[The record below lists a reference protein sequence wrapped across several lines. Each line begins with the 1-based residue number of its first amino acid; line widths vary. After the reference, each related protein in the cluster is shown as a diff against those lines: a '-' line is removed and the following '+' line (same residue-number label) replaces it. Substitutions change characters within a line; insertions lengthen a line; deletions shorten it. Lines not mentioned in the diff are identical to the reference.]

1 MEIVFAGFGGQGVL
15 TAGLIVAEMAL
26 ENGKNVTWMPAYGP
40 TMRGGKAYSVVK
52 YADGMIGG
60 PDMEELDVLVA
71 MNEPSLAYCEYLREG
86 GLLIINTNNVPEDA
100 AVSDKFEVLRL
111 PCLTL
116 AQEAHNPKAAN
127 IVAIGALIE
136 KCGLFPVEQAK
147 EVLKQIFVSKGKEK
161 YTAMNE
167 AAFVAGLNAV

>member
-1 MEIVFAGFGGQGVL
+1 
-15 TAGLIVAEMAL
+15 
-26 ENGKNVTWMPAYGP
+26 
-40 TMRGGKAYSVVK
+40 
-52 YADGMIGG
+52 
-60 PDMEELDVLVA
+60 MEELDVLVA

-127 IVAIGALIE
+127 IVAIGALIG